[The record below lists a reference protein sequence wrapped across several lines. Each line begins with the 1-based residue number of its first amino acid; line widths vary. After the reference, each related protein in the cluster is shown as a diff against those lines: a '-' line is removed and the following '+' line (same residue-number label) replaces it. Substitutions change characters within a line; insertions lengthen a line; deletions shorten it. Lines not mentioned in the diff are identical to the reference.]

1 MASVSVCANA
11 CGKPAT
17 VVCIQ
22 CSHGIRLCEA
32 CFGVIHAFPALRS
45 HALYPPSRV
54 CAQHLKPLNVRCVD
68 CSIVV
73 CIDCV
78 INEHQAHVRKLDES
92 LTV

>member
-1 MASVSVCANA
+1 MESAPVCANA

-32 CFGVIHAFPALRS
+32 CFGVIHAFPALSS
-45 HALYPPSRV
+45 HARFAPRTV

-68 CSIVV
+68 CFVVV

-78 INEHQAHVRKLDES
+78 LDKHRTHVRQHDES
-92 LTV
+92 VL